1 MAGAKTGV
9 FSIVPNLMVAVDVTF
24 GASPDTPKE
33 EAFDLGGGPAIGVGP
48 MLRRDW
54 SDLLRACAEQQGI
67 PHQVE
72 ILERSLGTNAMAA
85 AVTQEGISAA
95 MVSLPLRYMHTPQ
108 EVVDLRDAEWS
119 AQLLAAFLRAIRK
132 EMLQ

>member
-1 MAGAKTGV
+1 MVGAKTGV
-9 FSIVPNLMVAVDVTF
+9 FSTVPNLMVAVDVTF

-33 EAFDLGGGPAIGVGP
+33 EAFTLGGGPAIGVGP
-48 MLRRDW
+48 MLRQDY
-54 SDLLRACAEQQGI
+54 SNLLRTCAEQQGI

-72 ILERSLGTNAMAA
+72 ILERGLGTNAMAA
-85 AVTQEGISAA
+85 AVTREGIPAA

-119 AQLLAAFLRAIRK
+119 AQLLETFLRSIRK